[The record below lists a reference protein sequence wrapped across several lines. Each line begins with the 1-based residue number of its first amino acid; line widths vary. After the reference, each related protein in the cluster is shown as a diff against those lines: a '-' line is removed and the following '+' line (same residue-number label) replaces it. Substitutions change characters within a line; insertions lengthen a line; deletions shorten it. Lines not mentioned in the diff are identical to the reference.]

1 MHDRKAGLLMAVS
14 LAALALSANAQTAA
28 PQAASAPAQE
38 SAPIIP
44 PLPVCKK
51 PEYPEAERK
60 AGVTGTSAI
69 AFLIDVDG
77 RVIDTRVVQS
87 SGNVHLDDAAR
98 AALVVCRFYPA
109 RENGKPFRSWQT
121 VQYVWT
127 P

>member
-1 MHDRKAGLLMAVS
+1 MAVS
-14 LAALALSANAQTAA
+14 LAALALSANAQNAA
-28 PQAASAPAQE
+28 PQAAPAPAPAQE
-38 SAPIIP
+38 NAPVIP

-77 RVIDTRVVQS
+77 RVIETRVVQS

-98 AALVVCRFYPA
+98 AAVVACRFYPA
-109 RENGKPFRSWQT
+109 RENGKPIRDWQT